1 MVEHLEQM
9 SFQNIKITAALGFIL
24 GAVAFGFLP
33 LLWLGFVNGFSGFDA
48 YLPRV
53 VGFTLKQA
61 FLSTLF
67 SLLIAIPVALAF
79 ARRQFW
85 GRDALLKLFSVPLA
99 LPAIVAILGI
109 VGVYGNNGAFG
120 GLFSV
125 YGLSGILLAH
135 IFFNMPMAVRLLL
148 TRLDAIPAENFRLG
162 AQLGFTSPQV
172 FRFIE
177 WPQIASV
184 IPGIASLIFLLCTAS
199 FAVVLILGGGP
210 QATTLEVAIY
220 QSLRVDFDPARAS
233 ILALAQLAVCGVLV
247 LIAGQ
252 FAQENSVF
260 PRTLLK
266 LRRFDGESALMRML
280 DIAAI
285 SVAALIVVPPMVNIL
300 IAGMTNIHPS
310 TSLFRATLTS
320 LGVGLLAACIGLTLG
335 WILADRAAAH
345 TNKALRAAIT
355 LACLS
360 ALIMPPAVLA
370 TGWFVTLSPI
380 ADVSRYAVL
389 LVIVLNA
396 LMALPFVWSP
406 LFPAI
411 VDARL
416 RHDRLCESL
425 GLSGF
430 ARLKLIDLPTL
441 RKPLALG
448 FLMAMIVS
456 LGDLSAISLFGSAGF
471 ITLPSLI
478 MAEMGHYRMD
488 AAAGTALVLAA
499 FCFALITLAQYW
511 SRSDDHA

>member
-1 MVEHLEQM
+1 MAEHLEQM

-33 LLWLGFVNGFSGFDA
+33 LLWLGFINGFSSFDA

-53 VGFTLKQA
+53 VAFTLKQA
-61 FLSTLF
+61 FLSTVL

-85 GRDALLKLFSVPLA
+85 GRDALLKLFSIPLA

-109 VGVYGNNGAFG
+109 VGVYGNNGTLG

-135 IFFNMPMAVRLLL
+135 VFFNMPMAVRLLL

-162 AQLGFTSPQV
+162 AQLGFTSQQV

-177 WPQIASV
+177 WPQLASA

-233 ILALAQLAVCGVLV
+233 ILAFSQLAVCGVLV

-252 FAQENSVF
+252 FARENSVF
-260 PRTLLK
+260 PRTLSK
-266 LRRFDGESALMRML
+266 LRRFDGQSALIRMF
-280 DIAAI
+280 DVVAI
-285 SVAALIVVPPMVNIL
+285 NIAALIVLPPMVNIL
-300 IAGMTNIHPS
+300 VAGITNIHIS
-310 TSLFRATLTS
+310 TALLRATLTS
-320 LGVGLLAACIGLTLG
+320 FGIGLFAACISLALG
-335 WILADRAAAH
+335 WILADRAAVHAS
-345 TNKALRAAIT
+345 KALRAAIM

-389 LVIVLNA
+389 LVVILNA

-411 VDARL
+411 TDARL
-416 RHDRLCESL
+416 QHDRLCASL

-456 LGDLSAISLFGSAGF
+456 LGDLSAISLFGSADF
-471 ITLPSLI
+471 VTLPSLI

-499 FCFALITLAQYW
+499 FCFALIALAQYW